1 MSDVLRNKTI
11 GRLLEDNASAWPDCE
26 ALVYPVLGE
35 EGREV
40 RYTWS
45 ELNLEVDR
53 LARGLMALG
62 VKKGDRVAIWATN
75 RPQWLTVMYATAKIG
90 AILITVNTHY
100 RQAEIG
106 YLLHQS
112 EAHYLFVMESFR
124 GYNYLEAIYAVA
136 PEIKTDGR
144 GQLDCKD
151 LPHLRRVIF
160 LGEEARPGLYNYQE
174 ILELADQTPQP
185 EFRALTESLHYDEV
199 INMQY
204 TSGTTGFPKGVML
217 THQNVVTNGYWI
229 GHHQGLTHED
239 RICLPVPLFHC
250 FGLVLGNMAAL
261 GHGAAMIVL
270 DIYSA
275 FDILVNV
282 EKECCTA
289 IYGVPTMFI
298 SLLEQKSFDKFDL
311 GSLRTG
317 IMAGSPCP
325 VKTMV
330 EVIERMHAKEITI
343 CYGLTETSPVVAQT
357 TGSDSLAKRTETVG
371 RPMPGVELKIVDP
384 ETGRELPQG
393 SIGEVVARGYVN
405 MRGYYN
411 LPEAT
416 AGIIDQDG
424 WLHSGDLG
432 KFDEDGY
439 LVITGRWKDM
449 IIRAGE
455 NIYPQ
460 EVEEYLRHMP
470 GVMDVQ
476 VVSVPSKLHGEELG
490 AFIVARP
497 DSPPITAKEV
507 KAYLRPLIS
516 GYKIPRYVHVLPQ
529 FPLTASGKV
538 QKFKLREM
546 AAELWPKI

>member
-1 MSDVLRNKTI
+1 MTEVLRDKTI
-11 GRLLEDNASAWPDCE
+11 GQVLEDNAAAWPDQE
-26 ALVYPVLGE
+26 ALVYPLLGE
-35 EGREV
+35 PGREV
-40 RYTWS
+40 RYTWAG
-45 ELNLEVDR
+45 LDAEVNA

-90 AILITVNTHY
+90 AVLVTVNTHY
-100 RQAEIG
+100 RQAEIQ
-106 YLLHQS
+106 YLLTQS
-112 EAHYLFVMESFR
+112 EANYLFVMESFR
-124 GYNYLEAIYAVA
+124 GYNYIDALHEIA
-136 PEIKTDGR
+136 PDLKTAGPGDLR
-144 GQLDCKD
+144 LDI

-160 LGEEARPGLYNYQE
+160 LGEEARPGLLGYRE
-174 ILELADQTPQP
+174 VLELADRTPVG
-185 EFRALTESLHYDEV
+185 EFRALADSLDPDDV

-217 THQNVVTNGYWI
+217 THRNIVTNGYWI
-229 GHHQGLTHED
+229 GYHQKLTHLD

-250 FGLVLGNMAAL
+250 FGLVLGAMAAL
-261 GHGAAMIVL
+261 NHGAAMVVL

-282 EKECCTA
+282 ERERCTA

-311 GSLRTG
+311 TSLRTG

-330 EVIERMHAKEITI
+330 EVIERMHAEEITI

-357 TGSDSLAKRTETVG
+357 TGGDDLRKRTETVG

-384 ETGRELPQG
+384 ETGREVPRG
-393 SIGEVVARGYVN
+393 EVGEVVVRGYVN

-416 AGIIDQDG
+416 AEIVDSDG

-432 KFDEDGY
+432 RFDEDGY
-439 LVITGRWKDM
+439 LMITGRWKDM

-470 GVMDVQ
+470 GVVDVQ

-490 AFIVARP
+490 AFLIVQDGTP
-497 DSPPITAKEV
+497 EITAKEV
-507 KAYLRPLIS
+507 KAFLRPRIS
-516 GYKIPRYVHVLPQ
+516 GYKIPRYVKVVPE

-538 QKFKLREM
+538 QKYRLREM
-546 AAELWPKI
+546 AAELWPKV